1 MVLQGNN
8 VSQNI
13 TYLAMFTALGTVL
26 DVIPII
32 PGFYS
37 GIWDSWLFLL
47 SPLIGILLGP
57 FYGGL
62 SVATGSIIGHLIYFR
77 DPFELAFMWGAP
89 LGAAVAGFI
98 YQKEWKPVLGIYGAL
113 LGIYLIYPVSWE
125 LPLWGMWDTLV
136 GFGLTIIYSF
146 LIELI
151 NRGEVKMESQSLL
164 IVFAAI
170 IGLEVDILFRIF
182 LLVPGQT
189 YWFFY
194 GWTVEQLRIVWM
206 SSGIITPI
214 KVFLSAITT
223 LMITKAVLL
232 QIGDSSNSNVGLRKE

>member
-1 MVLQGNN
+1 MVLQGKNIT
-8 VSQNI
+8 QNI

-57 FYGGL
+57 FYGAI
-62 SVATGSIIGHLIYFR
+62 SVGMGSMIGHLIYFR
-77 DPFELAFMWGAP
+77 DPFELVFMWGAP
-89 LGAAVAGFI
+89 LGAAVAGFV
-98 YQKEWKPVLGIYGAL
+98 YQGKWKPVLGIYGSM
-113 LGIYLIYPVSWE
+113 LGIYLIYPVSWA
-125 LPLWGMWDTLV
+125 LPLWGIWDTLV
-136 GFGLTIIYSF
+136 GFGLVLVYSL
-146 LIELI
+146 LIGLV
-151 NRGEVKMESQSLL
+151 NSGKARLESQSIVILL
-164 IVFAAI
+164 AAV
-170 IGLEVDILFRIF
+170 IGLEVDILFRIV

-194 GWTVEQLRIVWM
+194 GWTVEQLQIIWM

-214 KVFLSAITT
+214 KVFLAAITT

-232 QIGDSSNSNVGLRKE
+232 QIRDSPNAVPLEE